1 MKKLF
6 KLLSGI
12 KEVFILMGKTIG
24 SYSTKEKISSLIVV
38 ILIAII
44 VLPPILR
51 DERLTSVTNETDTGN
66 EMLYAEGLV
75 GEITHLNPVF
85 TEFNEVDQDIS
96 SLIFSGLSKYDPD
109 EGKVVEDI
117 ATHTLSEDYKT
128 YTFTLKNNIYWHDG
142 VEVTAED
149 VYFTY
154 HDVIQS
160 TDFQNPIL
168 RANFESVQVEMVD
181 SRTVTFTLERT
192 NSFFFTY
199 TTVGLLPKHILG
211 DVPISELDTHEF
223 NKNPIGTGPYKVSG
237 PYEEVADNE
246 QVVELELFPDYYGK
260 KSSITSIRFHTFP
273 DMETL
278 LANEG
283 QWHGIARIP
292 EYMLMEAQTDRLSA
306 YQYELPQYTAL
317 FINTDASFL
326 SKKNVRLAISKA
338 IDKGYLIEQ
347 TGYKTTI
354 DTPLL
359 ELNQD
364 DWIHQ
369 SSQEQAMGALY
380 DEGWELN
387 ADGIRENE
395 DGETLTL
402 RLIRRTF
409 DNEKQEKIAATT
421 AEVIKTQL
429 ETIGIEVIVEA
440 YDSQAIQSKIETRDY
455 DLLLYGQNLGYN
467 LDTYSYWHS
476 SQATEYGLNLS
487 NYRNPNA
494 DALIERIRSTFDQD
508 TKDEL
513 LNELAEIIEEDIPAI
528 FLYTPSYYFLVDEK
542 VQGIELED
550 LRFPSDR
557 FAQISDW
564 YLN

>member
-306 YQYELPQYTAL
+306 
-317 FINTDASFL
+317 
-326 SKKNVRLAISKA
+326 
-338 IDKGYLIEQ
+338 EQ